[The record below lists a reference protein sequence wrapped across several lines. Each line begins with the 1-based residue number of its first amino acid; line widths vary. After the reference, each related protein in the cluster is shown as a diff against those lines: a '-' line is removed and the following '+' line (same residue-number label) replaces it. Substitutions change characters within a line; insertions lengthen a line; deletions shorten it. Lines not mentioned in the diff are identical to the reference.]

1 MPALAARNEVKGM
14 KGHLGAEQLKSMD
27 YKSLQALAKDMG
39 VSAAGKAE
47 DIIARIAAVEVDVP
61 EGELTEEEK
70 ALFEAEAARQEEER
84 AAGGQTVE
92 EAEDTAGEPQTGQET
107 TEEGAAEEENTK
119 DAKKPQE
126 EAGKAAGMVKVKA
139 VTRFLD
145 KQLNQIK
152 DAGEAY
158 SVSGERAAELV
169 AAGVAEIVG

>member
-1 MPALAARNEVKGM
+1 M
-14 KGHLGAEQLKSMD
+14 KGHLDAEQLKSMD

-47 DIIARIAAVEVDVP
+47 DIIARIAAVEVDA
-61 EGELTEEEK
+61 GELTEEEK
-70 ALFEAEAARQEEER
+70 ALFDAEAAGQAEATQ
-84 AAGGQTVE
+84 AAK

-107 TEEGAAEEENTK
+107 TEEGAAGENTK

-126 EAGKAAGMVKVKA
+126 EAGNAAGLVKVKA

>member
-1 MPALAARNEVKGM
+1 M
-14 KGHLGAEQLKSMD
+14 KGHLDAEQLKSMD

-61 EGELTEEEK
+61 EEKELTEEEK
-70 ALFEAEAARQEEER
+70 AAAEAARQEEAEK
-84 AAGGQTVE
+84 AAGGQTME

-107 TEEGAAEEENTK
+107 TEEGAAEETTK

-126 EAGKAAGMVKVKA
+126 EAEKAAGLVKVKA

-158 SVSGERAAELV
+158 SVSRERAAQLV

>member
-1 MPALAARNEVKGM
+1 M
-14 KGHLGAEQLKSMD
+14 KGHLDAEQLKSMD

-47 DIIARIAAVEVDVP
+47 DIIARITAVEVDVP
-61 EGELTEEEK
+61 EENELTEEEK
-70 ALFEAEAARQEEER
+70 AAAEAARQEEER
-84 AAGGQTVE
+84 AAAERAAREQAE
-92 EAEDTAGEPQTGQET
+92 AAQAAKEAEEKA
-107 TEEGAAEEENTK
+107 AAERAAREQ
-119 DAKKPQE
+119 A
-126 EAGKAAGMVKVKA
+126 EAAAGLVKVKA

>member
-14 KGHLGAEQLKSMD
+14 KGHLDAEQLKSMD

-84 AAGGQTVE
+84 AAAEQ
-92 EAEDTAGEPQTGQET
+92 AEDTAGEPQTGQET
-107 TEEGAAEEENTK
+107 TEEGAAEENTK

-158 SVSGERAAELV
+158 SVSGERAAELA

>member
-14 KGHLGAEQLKSMD
+14 KGHLDAEQLKSMD

-47 DIIARIAAVEVDVP
+47 DIIARIAAVEVDA
-61 EGELTEEEK
+61 GELTEEEK
-70 ALFEAEAARQEEER
+70 ALFDAEAAGQAEATQ
-84 AAGGQTVE
+84 AAK

-107 TEEGAAEEENTK
+107 TEEGAAEENTK

-126 EAGKAAGMVKVKA
+126 EAEKAAGLVKVKA

>member
-1 MPALAARNEVKGM
+1 M
-14 KGHLGAEQLKSMD
+14 KGHLDTEQLKSMD

-61 EGELTEEEK
+61 EESQLTEEEK
-70 ALFEAEAARQEEER
+70 AAAEAAQQEEER
-84 AAGGQTVE
+84 AAEAAAREQEEAAQAAKEAEEKAAAEQKARE
-92 EAEDTAGEPQTGQET
+92 EAEA
-107 TEEGAAEEENTK
+107 
-119 DAKKPQE
+119 
-126 EAGKAAGMVKVKA
+126 AAGLVKVK
-139 VTRFLD
+139 VTTRFLD

-158 SVSGERAAELV
+158 SVSKERAAELA

>member
-1 MPALAARNEVKGM
+1 
-14 KGHLGAEQLKSMD
+14 MD

-61 EGELTEEEK
+61 EEKELTEEEK
-70 ALFEAEAARQEEER
+70 AAAEAARQEEER
-84 AAGGQTVE
+84 AAAERAAAERAAREQAEAAQAAKEAEEKAAAEQKARE
-92 EAEDTAGEPQTGQET
+92 EAEA
-107 TEEGAAEEENTK
+107 
-119 DAKKPQE
+119 
-126 EAGKAAGMVKVKA
+126 AAGLVKVKA

-158 SVSGERAAELV
+158 RVSRERAAELA

>member
-14 KGHLGAEQLKSMD
+14 KGHLDAEQLKSMD

-61 EGELTEEEK
+61 EEKELTEEEK
-70 ALFEAEAARQEEER
+70 AAAEAARQEEER

-107 TEEGAAEEENTK
+107 TEEGAAEENTK